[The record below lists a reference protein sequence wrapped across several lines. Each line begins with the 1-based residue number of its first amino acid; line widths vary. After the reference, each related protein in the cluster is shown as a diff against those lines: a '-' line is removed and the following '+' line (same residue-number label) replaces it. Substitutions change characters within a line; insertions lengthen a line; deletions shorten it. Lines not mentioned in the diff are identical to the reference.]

1 VLELYLDKFSQVV
14 DDELTRMNGELN
26 NTVMFFTV
34 FQLGLLPFVVI
45 SGLFGMNV
53 KVPW

>member
-1 VLELYLDKFSQVV
+1 MDKFSQVV

-45 SGLFGMNV
+45 SGLSGMNV
-53 KVPW
+53 RVPW